1 MANEM
6 DKFLSAQSKMNTLA
20 KKQGKSVNLLNIKY
34 RLLNKA
40 LGPFYRLTVDVKN
53 AADTAKDV
61 FTTLG
66 EATEKLGKIT
76 SKALKPITGVL
87 KAFSQ
92 LNTIMIFIL
101 GGYALLGVAIFLL
114 TKKFGGGE
122 ASLASFQQVMDAGKG
137 VVDAFM
143 GAIGAVIEAIGGLD
157 FSSVAGMF
165 IPMLETVFVFLGNI
179 ITLYFTL
186 IAAIFTGIADIVTRM
201 AEEGMLQRIVDAF
214 GVFFG
219 LVGASLGIIT
229 SALSDT
235 GMTMGGMISGIQ
247 NLISGIV
254 SFLFNS
260 GIIEFAV
267 KVIEY
272 IAFFAGV
279 IAVVAASLIAIF
291 IRVWGTLGPPLIRF
305 VSAFFAFLAP
315 IIRIVLGILGLIMD
329 GIMALI
335 MWLAPYFEVAMEAI
349 MEILQPILDA
359 ISYIIDGVATAVNIG
374 ADAADGVA
382 DYFGFADGGVSS
394 GPSSG
399 YPVTLHGT
407 EAVVPLPDGRSIP
420 VSIKGDAGGNGSQTN
435 NISIN
440 VSGGGNAK
448 EIARAVSDEV
458 SKVMRNRSRGGNYT
472 RGVM

>member
-6 DKFLSAQSKMNTLA
+6 DKFLAAQSKMNTLA

-76 SKALKPITGVL
+76 SKALIPITGTL
-87 KAFSQ
+87 KAFQ
-92 LNTIMIFIL
+92 KINTIMIFVL
-101 GGYALLGVAIFLL
+101 GVFALLGVAIFFL
-114 TKKFGGGE
+114 TKQFGGGE
-122 ASLASFQQVMDAGKG
+122 ASLGAFQQVMDAGKG

-157 FSSVAGMF
+157 FSSVAGML

-229 SALSDT
+229 SALSET
-235 GMTMGGMISGIQ
+235 GMTMGGMIKGIQ

-267 KVIEY
+267 QVIEY
-272 IAFFAGV
+272 VAFFAGIV
-279 IAVVAASLIAIF
+279 LVLAASIIAIF
-291 IRVWGTLGPPLIRF
+291 IKVWGIIGPPLVRF
-305 VSAFFAFLAP
+305 VSAVFAFLEP
-315 IIRIVLGILGLIMD
+315 IIRIILGIIGLIM
-329 GIMALI
+329 GAIMDLI
-335 MWLAPYFEVAMEAI
+335 TWLMPYIAVAIDVIMVVLEPILEAI
-349 MEILQPILDA
+349 AYILD
-359 ISYIIDGVATAVNIG
+359 GVSEALEWGGDMIG
-374 ADAADGVA
+374 GAAD
-382 DYFGFADGGVSS
+382 FLGFADGGVSS

-420 VSIKGDAGGNGSQTN
+420 VSIKGDAGGNGGQTN
-435 NISIN
+435 NINIS

-448 EIARAVSDEV
+448 EIAKAVSEEV

>member
-6 DKFLSAQSKMNTLA
+6 DKFLAAQSKMNTLA

-157 FSSVAGMF
+157 FSSVSGML

-229 SALSDT
+229 SALSET

-267 KVIEY
+267 QVIEY
-272 IAFFAGV
+272 VAFFAGIV
-279 IAVVAASLIAIF
+279 LVLAASIIAIF
-291 IRVWGTLGPPLIRF
+291 IKVWGIIGPPLVRF
-305 VSAFFAFLAP
+305 VSAVFAFLEP
-315 IIRIVLGILGLIMD
+315 IIRIILGIIGLIM
-329 GIMALI
+329 GAIMDLI
-335 MWLAPYFEVAMEAI
+335 TWLMPYISVAIDVIMVVLEPILEAI
-349 MEILQPILDA
+349 AYILD
-359 ISYIIDGVATAVNIG
+359 GVSAALEWG
-374 ADAADGVA
+374 GDMMGGAAD
-382 DYFGFADGGVSS
+382 YLGFADGGVSS

-420 VSIKGDAGGNGSQTN
+420 VSIKGDAGGNGGQTN
-435 NISIN
+435 NINIS
-440 VSGGGNAK
+440 VSGGGDAK
-448 EIARAVSDEV
+448 EIAKAVSEEV

>member
-6 DKFLSAQSKMNTLA
+6 DKFLAAQSKMNTLA

-76 SKALKPITGVL
+76 EKALIPITGTL
-87 KAFSQ
+87 KAFRQ
-92 LNTIMIFIL
+92 INTIMMFVMGAFL
-101 GGYALLGVAIFLL
+101 LLGAALFFL
-114 TKKFGGGE
+114 TKQFGGGE
-122 ASLASFQQVMDAGKG
+122 ASLGAFQQVMDAGKG

-157 FSSVAGMF
+157 FSSVAGML

-229 SALSDT
+229 SALSET
-235 GMTMGGMISGIQ
+235 GMTMGGMIKGIQ

-267 KVIEY
+267 QCIEY
-272 IAFFAGV
+272 IAVFYGV
-279 IAVVAASLIAIF
+279 IAVVAASIIALYIK
-291 IRVWGTLGPPLIRF
+291 IWGVIGPPLVRF
-305 VSAFFAFLAP
+305 VSAVFAFLEP
-315 IIRIVLGILGLIMD
+315 IIRIVLGIIGLIMQAIMGLVNWLMPYFLIAMD
-329 GIMALI
+329 GIM
-335 MWLAPYFEVAMEAI
+335 V
-349 MEILQPILDA
+349 ILQPILDVITA
-359 ISYIIDGVATAVNIG
+359 ILDGASDALEWGGSVMSDGADWLGFAGGGVA
-374 ADAADGVA
+374 
-382 DYFGFADGGVSS
+382 S
-394 GPSSG
+394 GPTSG
-399 YPVTLHGT
+399 YPVKLHGT

-420 VSIKGDAGGNGSQTN
+420 VSIKGDAGGNGGQTN
-435 NISIN
+435 NINIS

-448 EIARAVSDEV
+448 EIAKAVSDEV
-458 SKVMRNRSRGGNYT
+458 SKIMRNRSRGGNYT